1 MRNFLCAKATR
12 ELATQN
18 FAYLPASPP
27 ARQMNSNEDRDLLHQ
42 AAHEKL
48 LLQSG
53 WGNLSNALI
62 TNKRCNIFILIA
74 EYKFQSY
81 IRPIDVQIVERRLLA
96 LLELL
101 HVGERTVFRRDMP
114 EYVEKSDIDLLSA
127 LAVGHNISSS
137 DPQ

>member
-1 MRNFLCAKATR
+1 M
-12 ELATQN
+12 
-18 FAYLPASPP
+18 
-27 ARQMNSNEDRDLLHQ
+27 
-42 AAHEKL
+42 
-48 LLQSG
+48 
-53 WGNLSNALI
+53 
-62 TNKRCNIFILIA
+62 FILIA

-114 EYVEKSDIDLLSA
+114 EYVEKSDIDLLGA

>member
-1 MRNFLCAKATR
+1 M
-12 ELATQN
+12 
-18 FAYLPASPP
+18 
-27 ARQMNSNEDRDLLHQ
+27 
-42 AAHEKL
+42 
-48 LLQSG
+48 
-53 WGNLSNALI
+53 
-62 TNKRCNIFILIA
+62 FILIA
-74 EYKFQSY
+74 EYEFQSY
-81 IRPIDVQIVERRLLA
+81 IRPIDVQIVERRQLA